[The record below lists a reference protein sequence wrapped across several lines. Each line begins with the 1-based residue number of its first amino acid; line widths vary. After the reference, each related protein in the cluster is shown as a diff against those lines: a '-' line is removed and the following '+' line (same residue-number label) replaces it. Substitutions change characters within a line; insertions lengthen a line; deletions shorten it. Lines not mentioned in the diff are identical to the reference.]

1 MAAKLYQFLSSPF
14 CAKVRKILDFKGIDY
29 EVIEVDYLERKEL
42 LAASNQMMVP
52 ALTLDTGETI
62 VDSARIALRL
72 EELQPDPTILP
83 PSWRGMHRVMADY
96 IDTSVEDILFRASMP
111 DKVSFFLRQGRDR
124 EALWRAMRDRK
135 YGAGFVDRM
144 VAEHDSHLARAREA
158 LIPFEEALTDRAFL
172 LGRIGLADFA
182 LYSQLYNLTFTGA
195 SRIPEDLRNLRAFYH
210 RVDRISSVPEP
221 T

>member
-1 MAAKLYQFLSSPF
+1 
-14 CAKVRKILDFKGIDY
+14 
-29 EVIEVDYLERKEL
+29 
-42 LAASNQMMVP
+42 MMVP
-52 ALTLDTGETI
+52 ALTLDNGETI

-96 IDTSVEDILFRASMP
+96 IDTSVEDVLFRASIP
-111 DKVSFFLRQGRDR
+111 DKVDFFLRQGRDR
-124 EALWRAMRDRK
+124 EALWRSMRDRK

-144 VAEHDSHLARAREA
+144 IAEHNSYRARAREA

-182 LYSQLYNLTFTGA
+182 LYGQLYNLTFMGE
-195 SRIPEDLRNLRAFYH
+195 SRIPEDLRNLRAFYD
-210 RVDRISSVPEP
+210 RVDRISSLPEP
-221 T
+221 A